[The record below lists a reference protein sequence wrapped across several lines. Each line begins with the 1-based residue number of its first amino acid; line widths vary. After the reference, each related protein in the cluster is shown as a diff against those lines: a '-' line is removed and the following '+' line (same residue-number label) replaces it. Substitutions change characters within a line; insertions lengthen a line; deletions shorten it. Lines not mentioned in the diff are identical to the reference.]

1 MKVDVLII
9 GSGIAGLSAAITLAE
24 RKRNIMIIT
33 RAQDAE
39 ESNTLYA
46 QGGIA
51 YKDPHE
57 SLESFKED
65 IISAGAGIVNTKAV
79 DRLIEKGPEYIEE
92 MLIKKVRV
100 PFDRHRGQYD
110 LGREGA
116 HSEFRV
122 LHSKD
127 YTGKSIELALL
138 RYIKKFKNV
147 IFSTN
152 KTAIDILTLSHH
164 SLLPEDRYKPS
175 TCIGAYVFNQITGN
189 VETIFAKESILATG
203 GLGQLYLHTTNPKG
217 ARGDGIAMAHRA
229 GARII
234 NLEYIQFHPTTLY
247 SAHSTNRFLIS
258 EALRGQGAKL
268 ITKNGHAFMHSY
280 HKLLELAP
288 RDIVSQAIHSEMLK
302 ENSECVYLDI
312 SFKKSSWIKTH
323 FPQIYTTCKKEG
335 IDITKEPI
343 PVVPSAHYLCGGIFV
358 SLSGETTIR
367 GLSAIGEVACN
378 GLHGANRL
386 ASTSLLE
393 GLVFGIDCGNSI
405 EEKLQKKTYTFP
417 KVSPWRLGQE
427 PVDPSLIYQ
436 DMNMIKQTM
445 WNYVGLTRS
454 EKRLLRSSE
463 LLNEFNREIERFYKD
478 GLLSDSL
485 IGLRNMSRV
494 SQLVIKAAL
503 LNKRSVGC
511 HFRID

>member
-9 GSGIAGLSAAITLAE
+9 GSGIAGLSAAIALAE
-24 RKRNIMIIT
+24 RKRNVMIIT

-57 SLESFKED
+57 SLKSFKQD
-65 IISAGAGIVNTKAV
+65 IVSAGAGLVNTQAV
-79 DRLIEKGPEYIEE
+79 DRLIEKGPRYIEE
-92 MLIKKVRV
+92 ILLKKVNV
-100 PFDRHRGQYD
+100 PFDRSHGKYD

-138 RYIKKFKNV
+138 KYIERFKNV
-147 IFSTN
+147 TIHTN
-152 KTAIDILTLSHH
+152 KTAIDLLTLSHH
-164 SLLPEDRYKPS
+164 SLNPEDRYKPS
-175 TCIGAYVFNQITGN
+175 TCIGAYIFDQTSGV
-189 VETIFAKESILATG
+189 VETVFAKETLLATG
-203 GLGQLYLHTTNPKG
+203 GIGQLYLHTTNPQG
-217 ARGDGIAMAHRA
+217 ARGDGIAMAYRA
-229 GARII
+229 GGRII

-247 SAHSTNRFLIS
+247 SRERINRFLIS

-268 ITKNGHAFMHSY
+268 INKKGKSFMRLY
-280 HKLLELAP
+280 HKFAELAP
-288 RDIVSQAIHSEMLK
+288 RDVVSRAIHSEMLK
-302 ENSECVYLDI
+302 DNTECVYLDI

-323 FPQIYTTCKKEG
+323 FPQIYQTCKSQG
-335 IDITKEPI
+335 IDITCTPI
-343 PVVPSAHYLCGGIFV
+343 PVVPAAHYLCGGV
-358 SLSGETTIR
+358 YVNLSGETTIK

-393 GLVFGIDCGNSI
+393 VLVFGTDCALALGK
-405 EEKLQKKTYTFP
+405 KLHDTTYYFP
-417 KVSPWRLGQE
+417 KVAPWKTGKE
-427 PVDPSLIYQ
+427 AVDPSLIYQ

-445 WNYVGLTRS
+445 WNYVGLTRG
-454 EKRLLRSSE
+454 EKQLLRASE
-463 LLNEFNREIERFYKD
+463 LLQEFNNQIEKFYKN

-485 IGLRNMSRV
+485 IGLRNMAMASL
-494 SQLVIKAAL
+494 LVMKAAL
-503 LNKRSVGC
+503 LNKTSKGC